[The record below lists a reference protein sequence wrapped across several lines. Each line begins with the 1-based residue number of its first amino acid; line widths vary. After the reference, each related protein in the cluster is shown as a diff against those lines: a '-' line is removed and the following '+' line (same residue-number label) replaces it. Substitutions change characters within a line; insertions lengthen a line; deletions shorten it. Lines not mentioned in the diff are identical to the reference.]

1 MIEHGIL
8 TPKWVLLYR
17 IDVKSKGRVT
27 REAAEKFSI
36 GEDCL
41 FSKSDDPSPST
52 ECGETR
58 RGELENLTEKGVKD

>member
-1 MIEHGIL
+1 
-8 TPKWVLLYR
+8 VLLYR

-41 FSKSDDPSPST
+41 FSKSNDPMPGT
-52 ECGETR
+52 ECGEMR
-58 RGELENLTEKGVKD
+58 SGEQENLTEKRAERLKQGTKTS